1 MQSVKRNFN
10 CFLGGLLIVL
20 SALNMLLYFCGYC
33 FVPSNCAALA
43 AAYGVFAL
51 ISAALSA
58 GYRRVKTKRSGS
70 FGRIMP
76 VILLAFTVSLF
87 FAVDFDGNAVCANI
101 VIIISAVAAALIF
114 FAVSDSVK
122 MKNVIINICVGMI
135 PAALWLWFV
144 LIFSSFGETTVT
156 QTAPSPDGTKE
167 AWVVRSDQGAL
178 GGDTFVYAR
187 SVDRDLELFCGTF
200 KARDRLLHYGGWGEE
215 YELEWIDD
223 SVLSVGGELYDV
235 G

>member
-1 MQSVKRNFN
+1 MQSVKKNFN
-10 CFLGGLLIVL
+10 CFFGGLLIVL

-33 FVPSNCAALA
+33 FVPSNCAAFV
-43 AAYGVFAL
+43 AAYGAFAL
-51 ISAALSA
+51 ISAVLSA
-58 GYRRVKTKRSGS
+58 GYRREKTKRSVF

-76 VILLAFTVSLF
+76 VIALAFTVSLF
-87 FAVDFDGNAVCANI
+87 FAVDFNGRAVCANI
-101 VIIISAVAAALIF
+101 VIIISSVTAALIF
-114 FAVSDSVK
+114 FAASDSIK
-122 MKNVIINICVGMI
+122 MKNVIIKICIGMI

-144 LIFSSFGETTVT
+144 FIFSSLGETTVT

-178 GGDTFVYAR
+178 GGDTSVYAR
-187 SVDRDLELFCGTF
+187 RVDCDLELFFGTF
-200 KARDRLLHYGGWGEE
+200 KVRDRLLRYGGWGEE

-235 G
+235 R

>member
-1 MQSVKRNFN
+1 MQSVKKNFN
-10 CFLGGLLIVL
+10 CFFGGLLIVL

-33 FVPSNCAALA
+33 FVPSNCAAFV
-43 AAYGVFAL
+43 AAYGAFAL

-76 VILLAFTVSLF
+76 VILLACTVSLF

-135 PAALWLWFV
+135 PAAIRPYMPDASTAIWSCFAVRLRQGVGFY
-144 LIFSSFGETTVT
+144 IPEAGEKNM
-156 QTAPSPDGTKE
+156 S
-167 AWVVRSDQGAL
+167 
-178 GGDTFVYAR
+178 
-187 SVDRDLELFCGTF
+187 
-200 KARDRLLHYGGWGEE
+200 
-215 YELEWIDD
+215 
-223 SVLSVGGELYDV
+223 LSG
-235 G
+235 

>member
-1 MQSVKRNFN
+1 MQSVKKNFN
-10 CFLGGLLIVL
+10 CFFGGLLIVL

-51 ISAALSA
+51 ISAALSV
-58 GYRRVKTKRSGS
+58 GYRSVKTKRSGS

-76 VILLAFTVSLF
+76 VILLACTVSLF

-144 LIFSSFGETTVT
+144 FVFSSFGETTVT
-156 QTAPSPDGTKE
+156 QTAPSPDETKE

-178 GGDTFVYAR
+178 GGDTSVYAR
-187 SVDRDLELFCGTF
+187 RVDRDLELFCGTF
-200 KARDRLLHYGGWGEE
+200 KARGRLLYSGGWGEE